1 MNKKLLTL
9 CAVFVLSLAG
19 VVCSCGGNSGPSLED
34 RGYTMVIT
42 YDCNGGKIGEYETK
56 KLSYLPNSPLLEPG
70 VTNPQKFEA
79 PTLAG
84 YYVEGWYT
92 AEYAEDG
99 SVLRDEEGNV
109 RFKEKWDFS
118 TVASDSMTL
127 YANWR
132 KLCSV
137 VFVGGENGEDYVI
150 SNLRAGEPVQRPI
163 TWEPVFDGKTF
174 YDYYDGEG
182 ETAQKIVW
190 PIVPTEDEPEIR
202 IHIKWLDGIWN
213 IVRTSED
220 LNRMAFSVNGNFY
233 LDNDVDFMAEG
244 KPGVWKIGGGAFTG
258 ILQGNGHEIRN
269 FVVERASN
277 GDSFGL
283 FSEIDGG
290 QVKDVNFVNG
300 KVQVDVQ
307 SRSTAYVGWLT
318 GFIRNG
324 ASVSGCS
331 FTDCTLSV
339 TQTLG
344 NARIVI
350 DEENYGGIVSPMSE
364 EGFAFDA
371 PGASVVIEKKFEEKG
386 VSI

>member
-1 MNKKLLTL
+1 M
-9 CAVFVLSLAG
+9 
-19 VVCSCGGNSGPSLED
+19 
-34 RGYTMVIT
+34 
-42 YDCNGGKIGEYETK
+42 
-56 KLSYLPNSPLLEPG
+56 
-70 VTNPQKFEA
+70 
-79 PTLAG
+79 
-84 YYVEGWYT
+84 
-92 AEYAEDG
+92 
-99 SVLRDEEGNV
+99 
-109 RFKEKWDFS
+109 
-118 TVASDSMTL
+118 
-127 YANWR
+127 
-132 KLCSV
+132 
-137 VFVGGENGEDYVI
+137 
-150 SNLRAGEPVQRPI
+150 
-163 TWEPVFDGKTF
+163 
-174 YDYYDGEG
+174 
-182 ETAQKIVW
+182 
-190 PIVPTEDEPEIR
+190 
-202 IHIKWLDGIWN
+202 
-213 IVRTSED
+213 
-220 LNRMAFSVNGNFY
+220 
-233 LDNDVDFMAEG
+233 
-244 KPGVWKIGGGAFTG
+244 
-258 ILQGNGHEIRN
+258 
-269 FVVERASN
+269 ERASI